1 MKMALEG
8 IRVLDVSE
16 AGLAPVCCRILADMG
31 AEVIKVERTG
41 GGDQTRGLLKIT
53 GDVPVYDI
61 NYVFEFYNFNKKGI
75 TLDLKQPEGQEILH
89 KLVTKAD
96 VFVCNF
102 RPHALKSLELEYATL
117 ARINPRLIYMH
128 LSGYGLHGPERDTG
142 AYDFVGYWARS
153 GVMASLGEPGTPL
166 PFQVPGF
173 GDNTTGLYAAGAI
186 LAALFHRERTGEGQ
200 EVCVS
205 LVGGGIWSMGIVLSS
220 VLATG
225 LEYPR
230 VSRTCQSNPI
240 FNSYECADGRWL
252 QLACIQGDRYW
263 HGVCRAL
270 ELGELEAD
278 PRFATHEKRMENNVA
293 LITILDKVFK
303 SRPQA
308 EWAERLGK
316 EDIIWTRVKTPA
328 EIAADPTPW
337 ANGYFQEIDHP
348 AGKKLKAILPPWQF
362 SKTPPTIRTTA
373 PEYGQHTEEVLTGLL
388 GLSWEEISALKD
400 KGVIA

>member
-1 MKMALEG
+1 
-8 IRVLDVSE
+8 
-16 AGLAPVCCRILADMG
+16 
-31 AEVIKVERTG
+31 
-41 GGDQTRGLLKIT
+41 
-53 GDVPVYDI
+53 
-61 NYVFEFYNFNKKGI
+61 
-75 TLDLKQPEGQEILH
+75 
-89 KLVTKAD
+89 
-96 VFVCNF
+96 
-102 RPHALKSLELEYATL
+102 
-117 ARINPRLIYMH
+117 
-128 LSGYGLHGPERDTG
+128 
-142 AYDFVGYWARS
+142 
-153 GVMASLGEPGTPL
+153 MASLGEPGTPL

-173 GDNTTGLYAAGAI
+173 GDNTTGMYAAGAI

-240 FNSYECADGRWL
+240 FNSYECADGRWI

-328 EIAADPTPW
+328 EIVADPTPW

-362 SKTPPTIRTTA
+362 SKTPPTIRRTA

-388 GLSWEEISALKD
+388 GLNWDEISALKD
-400 KGVIA
+400 KGVIS

>member
-31 AEVIKVERTG
+31 AEVIKVERTA
-41 GGDQTRGLLKIT
+41 GGDQTRGILKIS

-61 NYVFEFYNFNKKGI
+61 NYVFEFYNFSKKGI
-75 TLDLKQPEGQEILH
+75 TLDLKKKEGQEILY
-89 KLVTKAD
+89 KLIEKSD

-102 RPHALKSLELEYATL
+102 RPHALKSLGLEYETIS
-117 ARINPRLIYMH
+117 RINPRIIYAH
-128 LSGYGLHGPERDTG
+128 LSGYGLHGPEKDTG

-173 GDNTTGLYAAGAI
+173 GDNTTGMYAACAI
-186 LAALFHRERTGEGQ
+186 MMALFHRERTGEGQ

-205 LVGGGIWSMGIVLSS
+205 LLGGGIWSMGIVLSS

-240 FNSYECADGRWL
+240 FNSYECADGKWI
-252 QLACIQGDRYW
+252 QMACIQGDRYW
-263 HGVCRAL
+263 ANVCQAL
-270 ELGELEAD
+270 DIVELEHD
-278 PRFATHEKRMENNVA
+278 PRFATHELRMKNNLA
-293 LITILDKVFK
+293 LIPLLDDVFK
-303 SRPQA
+303 SRNRD
-308 EWAERLGK
+308 EWEERLGRY
-316 EDIIWTRVKTPA
+316 EIIWTKVKTPA
-328 EIAADPTPW
+328 DVANDPTPW
-337 ANGYFQEIDHP
+337 ADGYFREIDHP
-348 AGKKLKAILPPWQF
+348 AGKKLKVILPPWQF
-362 SKTPPTIRTTA
+362 SKTPTTIRSTA
-373 PEYGQHTEEVLTGLL
+373 PEFGQHTEEVLTETL
-388 GLSWEEISALKD
+388 GYSWEDVAAFKD
-400 KGVIA
+400 KGVIS

>member
-41 GGDQTRGLLKIT
+41 GGDQTRGLLKIS
-53 GDVPVYDI
+53 GDVPVHDI

-75 TLDLKQPEGQEILH
+75 TLDLKQPEGREILH
-89 KLVTKAD
+89 KLVAKAD

-102 RPHALKSLELEYATL
+102 RPHALKSLELEYETL
-117 ARINPRLIYMH
+117 SKINPRLIYMH

-173 GDNTTGLYAAGAI
+173 GDNTTGMYAAAAI
-186 LAALFHRERTGEGQ
+186 LMALFHRERTGEGQ

-270 ELGELEAD
+270 ELGELEDD
-278 PRFATHEKRMENNVA
+278 PRFATHRQRMENNVV

-303 SRPQA
+303 ARPQA

-328 EIAADPTPW
+328 EIAVDPTPW

-348 AGKKLKAILPPWQF
+348 AGKKLKVILPPWQF
-362 SKTPPTIRTTA
+362 SRTPPTIRSTA

-400 KGVIA
+400 KGVIS

>member
-41 GGDQTRGLLKIT
+41 GGDQTRGLLKIS
-53 GDVPVYDI
+53 GDVPVHDI

-75 TLDLKQPEGQEILH
+75 TLDLKQPEGREILH
-89 KLVTKAD
+89 KLVAKAD

-102 RPHALKSLELEYATL
+102 RPHALKSLELEYETL
-117 ARINPRLIYMH
+117 SKINPRLIYMH

-173 GDNTTGLYAAGAI
+173 GDNTTGMYAACAI
-186 LAALFHRERTGEGQ
+186 LMALFHRERTGEGQ

-278 PRFATHEKRMENNVA
+278 PRFATHRQRMENNVV
-293 LITILDKVFK
+293 LIARLDKVFK

-308 EWAERLGK
+308 EWAERLGR

-328 EIAADPTPW
+328 EIAVDPTPW

-348 AGKKLKAILPPWQF
+348 AGKKLKVILPPWQF
-362 SKTPPTIRTTA
+362 SRTPPTIRSTA

-400 KGVIA
+400 KGVIS

>member
-41 GGDQTRGLLKIT
+41 GGDQTRGLLKIS

-75 TLDLKQPEGQEILH
+75 TLDLKQPEGRQILH
-89 KLVTKAD
+89 QLVAKTD

-102 RPHALKSLELEYATL
+102 RPHALKSLKLEYETL
-117 ARINPRLIYMH
+117 SKINPRLIYMH

-173 GDNTTGLYAAGAI
+173 GDNTTGMYAAAAI
-186 LAALFHRERTGEGQ
+186 LMALFHRERTGEGQ

-205 LVGGGIWSMGIVLSS
+205 LLGGGIWSMGIVLSS

-240 FNSYECADGRWL
+240 FNSYECADGKWL

-270 ELGELEAD
+270 ELGELEDD
-278 PRFATHEKRMENNVA
+278 PRFATHRQRMENNVA

-308 EWAERLGK
+308 EWAERMGK

-337 ANGYFQEIDHP
+337 ANGYFREIDHP

-373 PEYGQHTEEVLTGLL
+373 PEYGQHTEEVLTDLL
-388 GLSWEEISALKD
+388 GLSWEDISALKD
-400 KGVIA
+400 KGVIS

>member
-41 GGDQTRGLLKIT
+41 AGDQTRGILKIS
-53 GDVPVYDI
+53 GNVPIYDI

-75 TLDLKQPEGQEILH
+75 TLDLKQAEGQQILY
-89 KLVTKAD
+89 KLVEKSD

-102 RPHALKSLELEYATL
+102 RPHALKSLGLEYETISK
-117 ARINPRLIYMH
+117 INPRIIYTH
-128 LSGYGLHGPERDTG
+128 LSGYGLHGPEKDVG

-153 GVMASLGEPGTPL
+153 GVMAALGEPGTPL
-166 PFQVPGF
+166 PFQLPGF
-173 GDNTTGLYAAGAI
+173 GDNTTGMYAACAV
-186 LAALFHRERTGEGQ
+186 LMALFHRERTGEGQ

-205 LVGGGIWSMGIVLSS
+205 LIGGGIWSMGIVLSS

-240 FNSYECADGRWL
+240 FNSYECADGDWL

-263 HGVCRAL
+263 SGVCRAL
-270 ELGELEAD
+270 DICELEND
-278 PRFATHEKRMENNVA
+278 PRFRTHELRMENHDA
-293 LITILDKVFK
+293 LIPILDKVFK
-303 SRPQA
+303 SRTRD
-308 EWAERLGK
+308 EWAERLSK
-316 EDIIWTRVKTPA
+316 EDIIWTLVKTPA
-328 EIAADPTPW
+328 DVAADPTPW
-337 ANGYFQEIDHP
+337 ANGYFREIDHP
-348 AGKKLKAILPPWQF
+348 AGKKLKVIMPPWQF
-362 SKTPPTIRTTA
+362 SKTPPTLRSTA
-373 PEYGQHTEEVLTGLL
+373 PEFGQHTEEVLTEIL
-388 GLSWEEISALKD
+388 GYSWDDVTAFKE
-400 KGVIA
+400 KGVIR

>member
-41 GGDQTRGLLKIT
+41 AGDQTRGILKIT
-53 GDVPVYDI
+53 GDVPIYDI
-61 NYVFEFYNFNKKGI
+61 NYVFEFYNFSKKGI
-75 TLDLKQPEGQEILH
+75 TLDLKQKEGQEILY
-89 KLVTKAD
+89 KLVEKSD

-102 RPHALKSLELEYATL
+102 RPHALKSLGLEYETISK
-117 ARINPRLIYMH
+117 INPRIIYTH
-128 LSGYGLHGPERDTG
+128 LSGYGLHGPEKDVG

-173 GDNTTGLYAAGAI
+173 GDNTTGMYAACAI
-186 LAALFHRERTGEGQ
+186 MMALFHRERTGEGQ

-205 LVGGGIWSMGIVLSS
+205 LLGGGIWSMGIVLSS

-240 FNSYECADGRWL
+240 FNSYECADGKWI
-252 QLACIQGDRYW
+252 QMACIQGDRYW
-263 HGVCRAL
+263 ANVCQAL
-270 ELGELEAD
+270 DIGELEHD
-278 PRFATHEKRMENNVA
+278 PRFETHELRMENNLA
-293 LITILDKVFK
+293 LIPVLDKVFK
-303 SRPQA
+303 SRTRDD
-308 EWAERLGK
+308 WAERLGK
-316 EDIIWTRVKTPA
+316 YEIIWTKVKTPA
-328 EIAADPTPW
+328 DVAADPTPW
-337 ANGYFQEIDHP
+337 ANGYFREIDHP
-348 AGKKLKAILPPWQF
+348 AGKKLKVIMPPWQF
-362 SKTPPTIRTTA
+362 SKTPTTIRSTA
-373 PEYGQHTEEVLTGLL
+373 PEFGQHTEEVLTETL
-388 GLSWEEISALKD
+388 GYSWDDVTAFKD
-400 KGVIA
+400 KGVIS